1 MPDCIKQDNNNYL
14 FHTVPDL
21 SLACADLTP
30 DTKSVMQDKD
40 ELII

>member
-1 MPDCIKQDNNNYL
+1 MPDCIEQDNNL